1 MSTVLVLLW
10 LVVVK
15 NLCIVYLWGGDWQQ
29 EGVTLTQHKAK
40 LILMHISGHK
50 CELVERGIPLTV
62 SAVEGE
68 ADWSVPAFS
77 LSAPSGKLLRL
88 RWCPLCV
95 PCASYQSR

>member
-62 SAVEGE
+62 SAVEGKQTG
-68 ADWSVPAFS
+68 VFLLS
-77 LSAPSGKLLRL
+77 LSQLPQGSF
-88 RWCPLCV
+88 
-95 PCASYQSR
+95 